1 LLPPLLLLLPLPL
14 FLPPD
19 VVDPEPPEPDPEPVA
34 EEPPAWAIF
43 WLTAAAAAVAADT
56 AEL

>member
-1 LLPPLLLLLPLPL
+1 MLIFLSVLQKVGKYFLL
-14 FLPPD
+14 
-19 VVDPEPPEPDPEPVA
+19 VVRETPEPVA